1 MPHWLI
7 QIVRNER
14 LFHTFWFDAIDVN
27 TYPGFLQTYLWFISK
42 YPLL

>member
-1 MPHWLI
+1 MSAYYIHPSMDEATI
-7 QIVRNER
+7 
-14 LFHTFWFDAIDVN
+14 WFDAIDVN